1 MEQQTA
7 PVKNNASLSR
17 IQPGTP
23 TLGNYIGAM
32 RNWKL
37 LEDQYD
43 CLYMIADLH
52 AITVRQEPAK
62 LRAQSIQLLAL
73 LLAIGLDPEKNVLFF
88 QSHVHQHAEMNWLL
102 NCFTYMGEMSRMT
115 QFKDKSAKHADNI
128 NCGLFTYPVLMAGD
142 ILLYQANLV
151 PVGVDQ
157 TQHLEICR
165 DIATRFNG
173 LYGNVFTIPEGYYP
187 KLGARVMSL
196 QDQAQDEQIRPGRL
210 LYLHAGRP
218 GHSAPQAA
226 PRGDG
231 FRIRNPLRR
240 GEQTSVSNLLAML
253 CALTGESMD
262 HAVESFAGKGY
273 GDLKSAVADAIAAT
287 LEPIQ
292 AGLLQPLHGQQGVSG
307 NGLSSGRGARGD
319 VWPSALSRRWKKS
332 ALSRNKTPFVTASA
346 VRRVSLFTI
355 QHLVV

>member
-1 MEQQTA
+1 MEQTTT
-7 PVKNNASLSR
+7 PVKKQRILSG
-17 IQPGTP
+17 IQPSGTP

-37 LEDQYD
+37 LEDEYD

-73 LLAIGLDPEKNVLFF
+73 LLAIGLDPEKNILFF

-102 NCFTYMGEMSRMT
+102 NCYTYMGEMSRMT
-115 QFKDKSAKHADNI
+115 QFKDKSAKHSDNI

-173 LYGNVFTIPEGYYP
+173 IYGNVFTIPEGYYP
-187 KLGARVMSL
+187 KHGARVMSL
-196 QDQAQDEQIRPGRL
+196 QDPKRKMSKSDP
-210 LYLHAGRP
+210 
-218 GHSAPQAA
+218 
-226 PRGDG
+226 DDC
-231 FRIRNPLRR
+231 F
-240 GEQTSVSNLLAML
+240 VSML
-253 CALTGESMD
+253 DPADVVKTMSM
-262 HAVESFAGKGY
+262 
-273 GDLKSAVADAIAAT
+273 
-287 LEPIQ
+287 
-292 AGLLQPLHGQQGVSG
+292 
-307 NGLSSGRGARGD
+307 
-319 VWPSALSRRWKKS
+319 
-332 ALSRNKTPFVTASA
+332 
-346 VRRVSLFTI
+346 
-355 QHLVV
+355 